1 MKPRSSVFI
10 KISTHQHKNNQFP
23 YSLQTW
29 TTLCV
34 FFLQLYLYLITDP
47 LKKKPQQFFL
57 SLVLAL
63 ISPDIHSLHEV
74 FFVLMIPKCSAL
86 AWNFLSTRKK
96 YLVFTLLSFLCFY
109 LLIKF
114 VCYFK
119 RVSLISHTGLKL
131 AVFLAPAFQMLGL

>member
-10 KISTHQHKNNQFP
+10 KISTHQYKNNQFP

-34 FFLQLYLYLITDP
+34 LFLQLYLYLIIGP
-47 LKKKPQQFFL
+47 LKNLSNFSYHWSWHWFL
-57 SLVLAL
+57 LTFILSMKS
-63 ISPDIHSLHEV
+63 I
-74 FFVLMIPKCSAL
+74 FVLMIPKCSAL
-86 AWNFLSTRKK
+86 AWNSLSTRKK
-96 YLVFTLLSFLCFY
+96 YLVFTLLFFLCFY